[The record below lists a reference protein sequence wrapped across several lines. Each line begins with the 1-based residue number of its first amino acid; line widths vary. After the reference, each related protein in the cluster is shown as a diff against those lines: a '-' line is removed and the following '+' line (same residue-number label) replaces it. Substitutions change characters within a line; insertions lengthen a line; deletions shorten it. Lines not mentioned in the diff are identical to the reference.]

1 MAANLSFRDERIDD
15 VPFIIGL
22 AKRLN
27 LAEIVNQH
35 LGTHGNQEGLHNGQL
50 VVGWLGY
57 ILSQADHRKSAVRE
71 WAHEALPDSLAHLL
85 GQPLRDVDFSD
96 DRLGG
101 VLRRLSDDQAGE
113 GIEQELWQT
122 TVMVY
127 ELPRLDGIRLDSTT
141 AYGHHQVTDEGLMQ
155 HGHSKDHRPDLP
167 QVKLMAAA
175 AEPHG
180 QLIACDV
187 VAGQRADDPLYTPL
201 IQRVRSILGRSGL
214 LYAGDCKMAALGTRA
229 ELVLHEDQ
237 YLVPLPQTG
246 ETAREM
252 AGWIDAIVDGAQP
265 ASLIWQGA
273 RLLGGGYEFTRPQ
286 RASVPS
292 AEDTTR
298 DVAWTE
304 RVQLVRSLRLAQAQ
318 AAGLEQRLQNASRE
332 LLALTPPPGRGKRQI
347 REEAALQETIQAVL
361 ARHAVQG
368 LLTVAWE
375 RHETSVQRQQGRGR
389 PGALRPTYTHSEVR
403 YVLTSVQRDAATIA
417 ACQARLGW
425 RVQVTNA
432 PAERLSLAEAV
443 CHYRT
448 GWVLEH
454 DFHLV
459 KDLPLGLTPLFV
471 WKDDQ
476 IKGMVRLLTLALRL
490 LRLIEIQVRQTL
502 AVSGETLSGL
512 YEGQPKRETERPSGK
527 RLLRAFA
534 RAQISLICLETSA
547 GTERHLTPLSP
558 LLQRVLYYMRL
569 PLSLYTDLAFNSS

>member
-22 AKRLN
+22 AKRLK
-27 LAEIVNQH
+27 LAEIVNRH
-35 LGTHGNQEGLHNGQL
+35 LGTHGNQQGLHNGQL

-85 GQPLRDVDFSD
+85 GQPLREVDFSD

-101 VLRRLSDDQAGE
+101 VLRRLSDDLAWE

-122 TVMVY
+122 SVMVY
-127 ELPRLDGIRLDSTT
+127 DLPALSGVRLDSTST
-141 AYGHHQVTDEGLMQ
+141 YGHHQVTDDGLMQ

-167 QVKLMAAA
+167 PVKLMAAA

-214 LYAGDCKMAALGTRA
+214 LYTGDCKMAALGTRA
-229 ELVLHEDQ
+229 ELVQHADQ

-246 ETAREM
+246 ETAREL
-252 AGWIDAIVDGAQP
+252 GTWIDAIVDGAQP
-265 ASLIWQGA
+265 ATLIWEGA
-273 RLLGGGYEFTRPQ
+273 RLLGGGYEFMRPQ
-286 RASVPS
+286 RARVPS
-292 AEDTTR
+292 VEGT
-298 DVAWTE
+298 VEIAWTE
-304 RVQLVRSLRLAQAQ
+304 RVQVVRSLSLARAQ
-318 AAGLEQRLQNASRE
+318 QAGLEQRLQSASRE

-347 REEAALQETIQAVL
+347 REEAHLQAAIQTSL
-361 ARHAVQG
+361 ARHAVEG
-368 LLTVAWE
+368 LLTVSWQRLA
-375 RHETSVQRQQGRGR
+375 TSVQRQQGRGR
-389 PGALRPTYTHSEVR
+389 PGPLRPTYTQTAVR
-403 YVLTSVQRDAATIA
+403 YELSAVQRDAAAIA
-417 ACQARLGW
+417 ARQARLGW

-432 PAERLSLAEAV
+432 PTERLSLAEAV
-443 CHYRT
+443 CHYRA

-471 WKDDQ
+471 WQDDQ

-490 LRLIEIQVRQTL
+490 LMLIEIQVRQSL
-502 AVSGETLSGL
+502 AVSDETLSGL
-512 YEGQPKRETERPSGK
+512 YEGQPRRETERPSGK

-534 RAQISLICLETSA
+534 RTQISLICLATST
-547 GTERHLTPLSP
+547 GTERHVTPLSP
-558 LLQRVLYYMRL
+558 LLQRILHYMRL